1 MGKANRKR
9 RQRERRATRAAEAAL
24 RAVRVAEVAGQP
36 RTSKGPQ
43 DQVTDIS
50 ALRVSPAD
58 VMAAGVRSEPMRWC
72 IARCSPMAE
81 RKVMDAMTERKI
93 VAYLPMHRFYRRL
106 RGVRHETA
114 RPLMVGYVFVGL
126 APHQSTYDL
135 RRISGVE
142 GVLQSNGATAFISP
156 WAVVQIAALEAAR
169 AFDHTSH
176 KPVFSTGQV
185 VRIVTGWAAGQ
196 QAKVIEAEDGGLR
209 VSFDAGIFKGCRMPM
224 AVEHVEDG
232 DGRLAA

>member
-9 RQRERRATRAAEAAL
+9 RQKERRATRAAEAAL
-24 RAVRVAEVAGQP
+24 RAVRVAGAAGQT
-36 RTSKGPQ
+36 RTSKVTQ

-106 RGVRHETA
+106 RGVRHEAA

-142 GVLQSNGATAFISP
+142 GVLQSNGATALISP

-169 AFDHTSH
+169 AFDHTSQ
-176 KPVFSTGQV
+176 KPTFTKDQI
-185 VRIVTGWAAGQ
+185 VRIVTGWASGH
-196 QAKVIEAEDGGLR
+196 QAKVTLAEDGGLR
-209 VSFDAGIFKGCRMPM
+209 LAFDAGLFKGCDVPYSPDQVE
-224 AVEHVEDG
+224 AVDEKI
-232 DGRLAA
+232 AA

>member
-1 MGKANRKR
+1 MANAKR
-9 RQRERRATRAAEAAL
+9 RRRQKQRRSERSALAAARVVPFAPRRA
-24 RAVRVAEVAGQP
+24 VG
-36 RTSKGPQ
+36 G

-58 VMAAGVRSEPMRWC
+58 VMAAGTRSEPMRWC
-72 IARCSPMAE
+72 IARCAPMAE
-81 RKVMDAMTERKI
+81 RKVMDALTERKI
-93 VAYLPMHRFYRRL
+93 VGYLPMHRFYRRL
-106 RGVRHETA
+106 RGRRIDAA

-156 WAVVQIAALEAAR
+156 WAVVQIAALEANR
-169 AFDHTSH
+169 AFDHTNQ
-176 KPVFSTGQV
+176 KTAFTAGQL

-196 QAKVIEAEDGGLR
+196 QAKVIEAGDGGLR
-209 VSFDAGIFKGCRMPM
+209 VSFDAGLFKGCKMPM
-224 AVEHVEDG
+224 APDHVETFEEK
-232 DGRLAA
+232 LAA

>member
-1 MGKANRKR
+1 MAHAKR
-9 RQRERRATRAAEAAL
+9 RRRQKQRRADRSAEAAA
-24 RAVRVAEVAGQP
+24 RVVRFVPRQP
-36 RTSKGPQ
+36 VGG

-106 RGVRHETA
+106 RGVRHEAA

-169 AFDHTSH
+169 AFDHTSQ
-176 KPVFSTGQV
+176 KPTFSPGQII
-185 VRIVTGWAAGQ
+185 RIVTGWAAGH
-196 QAKVIEAEDGGLR
+196 QAKVIHADDGGLR
-209 VSFDAGIFKGCRMPM
+209 VTFDAGLFKGCKMPM
-224 AVEHVEDG
+224 DPEHVETVEEK
-232 DGRLAA
+232 LAA